1 LQNGSFK
8 QRYTIL
14 YHLVL
19 DMALHTMLLT
29 GFMNKGRRNTMN
41 KHLYFIMGT
50 ADNPQSTVERVLEE
64 ALEAGITEFQLREK
78 GPDAL
83 TGEAL
88 LDLAFNC
95 KELCQRYNVP
105 FFINDDVELC
115 IATDADGLHIGQDD
129 GSVKAA
135 RLQIGPNRKLG
146 VSVHTLEQAIQ
157 AVQEGADYLGIG
169 PVFATRSKADA
180 RPPSGVSVIQ
190 DVRALYPDLP
200 IIGIGGITEE
210 NAHVVWRADAT
221 GVAVISA
228 IARSSDRRQT
238 IKRFKEGTAV
248 WK

>member
-1 LQNGSFK
+1 MK
-8 QRYTIL
+8 
-14 YHLVL
+14 
-19 DMALHTMLLT
+19 
-29 GFMNKGRRNTMN
+29 

-50 ADNPQSTVERVLEE
+50 ADHPQSSVERVLKE

-78 GPDAL
+78 GPSAL

-88 LDLAFNC
+88 LGLALNC
-95 KELCQRYNVP
+95 KELCGHYHVP

-115 IATDADGLHIGQDD
+115 IATDADGLHIGQED

-157 AVQEGADYLGIG
+157 AVQEGADYVGIG
-169 PVFATRSKADA
+169 PVFATSSKADA
-180 RPPSGVSVIQ
+180 RPPSGVSVIE

-210 NAHVVWRADAT
+210 NAHVVWESGAT

-228 IARSSDRRQT
+228 IARSTNRQQT
-238 IKRFKEGTAV
+238 IARFKEGTAL

>member
-1 LQNGSFK
+1 
-8 QRYTIL
+8 
-14 YHLVL
+14 
-19 DMALHTMLLT
+19 
-29 GFMNKGRRNTMN
+29 MN

-50 ADNPQSTVERVLEE
+50 ADHPQSSVERVLKE

-78 GPDAL
+78 GPNAL

-88 LDLAFNC
+88 LDLALNC
-95 KELCQRYNVP
+95 KELCGHYHVP

-115 IATDADGLHIGQDD
+115 IATDADGLHIGQED

-157 AVQEGADYLGIG
+157 AVQEGADYVGIG
-169 PVFATRSKADA
+169 PVFATPSKADA
-180 RPPSGVSVIQ
+180 RPPSGVSVIE

-210 NAHVVWRADAT
+210 NAHVVWESGAT

-228 IARSSDRRQT
+228 ITRSTNRQQT
-238 IKRFKEGTAV
+238 IARFKEGTAL

>member
-1 LQNGSFK
+1 M
-8 QRYTIL
+8 T
-14 YHLVL
+14 
-19 DMALHTMLLT
+19 
-29 GFMNKGRRNTMN
+29 

-50 ADNPQSTVERVLEE
+50 ADNPQRSVESVLEE
-64 ALEAGITEFQLREK
+64 SLEAGITAFQLREK
-78 GPDAL
+78 GPSAT
-83 TGEAL
+83 TGKAL
-88 LDLAFNC
+88 LELALNC
-95 KELCQRYNVP
+95 KKLCARYNVP

-115 IATDADGLHIGQDD
+115 IASDADGLHIGQED

-157 AVQEGADYLGIG
+157 AVQEGADYVGIG
-169 PVFATRSKADA
+169 PVFATSSKADA
-180 RPPSGVSVIQ
+180 RPPSGVSVIE

-210 NAHVVWRADAT
+210 NAHVVWESGAT

-228 IARSSDRRQT
+228 IARSTNRQET
-238 IKRFKEGTAV
+238 IARFKEEAVV